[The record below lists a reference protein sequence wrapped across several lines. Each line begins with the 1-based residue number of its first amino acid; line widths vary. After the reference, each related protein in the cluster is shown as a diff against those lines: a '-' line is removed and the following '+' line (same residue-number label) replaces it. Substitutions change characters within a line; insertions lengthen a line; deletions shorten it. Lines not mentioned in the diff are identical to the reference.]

1 MKKQMDKERFYG
13 AVLLYSLIITA
24 FAQFRLDILVQY
36 FMVSLGIV
44 LIPLFYMMID
54 DFPLMPVA
62 IVSGVLVSV
71 SRLLTDLAGG
81 GGVGVFATAY
91 LPEAFFY
98 IAYAFLLAMYCDGT
112 KRRLSKPQ
120 DIIALTFIDYVANML
135 ELVLRQ
141 GVQSYT
147 FENQM
152 GIVFV
157 GFVRSLL
164 VFAVIWML
172 RSYRV
177 MLMKHEDV
185 KMYHKLLFTTTE
197 LSGETIWMRENM
209 DLVETT
215 MNEAYRLYDG
225 LKKNGSEEAA
235 QQALGVATK
244 VHEIKKQYH
253 AIVNSLD
260 TVLEKDMAEKEMYIS
275 ELAGILLN
283 RLKKTADEKG
293 VGLSFRISCPDG
305 LATGKYYYM
314 MSLLNNLFTNA
325 LEAARG
331 DHEHIEL
338 NVALNDG
345 KYIFTVSND
354 GKPIPKEEQDSIWNP
369 GFSTKIDYGS
379 GVVGRGLGLLVARE
393 IVEKE
398 FDGII
403 GVHSGAEK
411 TSFVFEIPVGKLEV
425 KE

>member
-1 MKKQMDKERFYG
+1 MKKQMDKNRFYG

-62 IVSGVLVSV
+62 VVSGILVAV
-71 SRLLTDLAGG
+71 SRLLTDLAA
-81 GGVGVFATAY
+81 GVEAGVFATAY

-112 KRRLSKPQ
+112 KRRLTKAQ

-164 VFAVIWML
+164 VFAVIWMF

-197 LSGETIWMRENM
+197 LSGEAIWMRENM

-215 MNEAYRLYDG
+215 MNESYRLYDD
-225 LKKNGSEEAA
+225 LKKEGAGERA
-235 QQALGVATK
+235 QQALGVATR
-244 VHEIKKQYH
+244 VREIKKQYLS
-253 AIVNSLD
+253 IVNSLD
-260 TVLEKDMAEKEMYIS
+260 TVLEKDLTQKEMFVS
-275 ELAGILLN
+275 ELAGILLQ
-283 RLKKTADEKG
+283 RLKQTADEKG
-293 VGLSFRISCPDG
+293 VGLSFKISCPEG
-305 LATGKYYYM
+305 LATKKYYYM

-338 NVALNDG
+338 NVAENNG
-345 KYIFTVSND
+345 TYIFTVSND
-354 GKPIPKEEQDSIWNP
+354 GKQIPKEEIENIWNP
-369 GFSTKIDYGS
+369 GFSTKVDYNS

-398 FDGII
+398 FGGNI
-403 GVHSGAEK
+403 GVHSSAEK
-411 TSFVFEIPVGKLEV
+411 TSFVFEIPINKLEV
-425 KE
+425 KA